1 MLATCIASLSLQLRG
16 GAHGFPNFTGGE
28 TESKSPGSVLGSH
41 LVRTQQGFWL
51 DRAHDWERA
60 RPWVWRLPTWP
71 CLSHHPSST
80 PWLLSPSSRGLSRS
94 PSQAEGSPESTSL
107 ANLAAR
113 SLSPGAAGAS
123 GSWSPEP
130 PTPPVQPH
138 TQPSSALLGCSP
150 RGRPGKEVPGR
161 GPPPAS
167 RCSYLGGWASLP
179 RRGTPGPPWQALDS
193 LLTSVTSASSRKFWL
208 LEKEHTPRMTCKN
221 VFEAERVTQA
231 P

>member
-1 MLATCIASLSLQLRG
+1 M
-16 GAHGFPNFTGGE
+16 
-28 TESKSPGSVLGSH
+28 LGSH

-113 SLSPGAAGAS
+113 SLSPGDCRCIRFLEPRATNTTCTATHAAQLSPAGLQPAREAREGGA
-123 GSWSPEP
+123 GPRSPAGLP
-130 PTPPVQPH
+130 LQLPGW
-138 TQPSSALLGCSP
+138 LGL
-150 RGRPGKEVPGR
+150 
-161 GPPPAS
+161 PPPP
-167 RCSYLGGWASLP
+167 GD
-179 RRGTPGPPWQALDS
+179 PGPPWQALDS
-193 LLTSVTSASSRKFWL
+193 LRNSFTSASSRKFWL